1 MRFLRPLTLGATLA
15 LLPLGLSLALTLGC
29 DHKSSAEAESKDLT
43 KKVAEAESATGKAQ
57 EATKAQSQ
65 ALAKAGLQPNPD
77 NVQLTEA
84 QRALLEKRVKDEKN
98 NGVASL
104 LQEILDRDKQIADL
118 TAKAAKLRADLP
130 KPQIAGDKDNHFAMA
145 VRFLK
150 SKGLSEE
157 KAKTLA
163 ARANLMEEL
172 QPGWQVYQQYVDG
185 VYLTTVTQGKA
196 TIGPSEYVRSQRAAL
211 QRDYDDTMLIAHGL
225 ADEVQSLVAQRQKVQ
240 EEVDTLQSEKTS
252 LLSQVNELSTLS
264 QSQKAKLNAMHYL
277 VGRRKQLEEDGV
289 IVVPVFAK
297 DRMGPKA
304 LAAKFDK
311 DLALDGPSPELTI
324 KAADLGLKTLSKVS
338 VIPGS
343 LEKDRHY
350 TVTLSEDRTSAKV
363 RILDPERLRND
374 RVVFAVAD

>member
-1 MRFLRPLTLGATLA
+1 MTFLRPLALGATLA
-15 LLPLGLSLALTLGC
+15 LVPLMFSIGC
-29 DHKSSAEAESKDLT
+29 DKKAGPAAESSDLS
-43 KKVAEAESATGKAQ
+43 KKVAEAETAAGQAQGAAKAQ
-57 EATKAQSQ
+57 RE
-65 ALAKAGLQPNPD
+65 ALAKAGVQPNPD

-98 NGVASL
+98 NGVAAL
-104 LQEILDRDKQIADL
+104 LQEILDRDKQIAEL
-118 TAKAAKLRADLP
+118 TTKAAKLKADLP
-130 KPQIAGDKDNHFAMA
+130 KPQVAGDKDNHFAMA

-157 KAKTLA
+157 KAKALA

-185 VYLTTVTQGKA
+185 TYLTTVTQGKS
-196 TIGPSEYVRSQRAAL
+196 TISPSEFVRSQRAAL
-211 QRDYDDTMLIAHGL
+211 VRDNEDTMLIAHGL
-225 ADEVQSLVAQRQKVQ
+225 ADEVESLVAQRVKVQ
-240 EEVDTLQSEKTS
+240 EEVDALRSEKTS

-264 QSQKAKLNAMHYL
+264 QGQKAKLNALHYL
-277 VGRRKQLEEDGV
+277 VGRRKQLEEDGI

-297 DRMGPKA
+297 DRMGAKA
-304 LAAKFDK
+304 VAAKFDK
-311 DLALDGPSPELTI
+311 DLALDGPNPELTI
-324 KAADLGLKTLSKVS
+324 KAADLGLKTISKVS
-338 VIPGS
+338 VVPGS

-363 RILDPERLRND
+363 RILDVERLRND

>member
-1 MRFLRPLTLGATLA
+1 MRFLRHLA
-15 LLPLGLSLALTLGC
+15 LGSSLALVPMLLTVGC
-29 DHKSSAEAESKDLT
+29 ERKSGTETETKDLSKKVTEAET
-43 KKVAEAESATGKAQ
+43 AAGQAQSAA
-57 EATKAQSQ
+57 KAQSE
-65 ALAKAGLQPNPD
+65 AMAKAGLPANPD

-98 NGVASL
+98 NGVAAL
-104 LQEILDRDKQIADL
+104 LQEILDRDKQIAEL

-130 KPQIAGDKDNHFAMA
+130 RPQIAGDKDNHFAMA
-145 VRFLK
+145 VRYLK
-150 SKGLSEE
+150 SKGLSED
-157 KAKTLA
+157 KAKQLA

-172 QPGWQVYQQYVDG
+172 QPGWQVYHQYVDG
-185 VYLTTVTQGKA
+185 TYLTTVTQGKA
-196 TIGPSEYVRSQRAAL
+196 TIGPSEFVRSQRTAL
-211 QRDYDDTMLIAHGL
+211 VRDNEDTMLIAHGL
-225 ADEVQSLVAQRQKVQ
+225 ADEVQSLVAQRVKVQ
-240 EEVDTLQSEKTS
+240 EEVDSLRSEKTS

-264 QSQKAKLNAMHYL
+264 QIQKVKLNAMHYL

-304 LAAKFDK
+304 LAARFDK

-324 KAADLGLKTLSKVS
+324 KASDLGLKTLSKVS

-350 TVTLSEDRTSAKV
+350 TVTLAEDRTSAKV

>member
-1 MRFLRPLTLGATLA
+1 MRFLRSLAFGASLA
-15 LLPLGLSLALTLGC
+15 LLPLALTIGC
-29 DHKSSAEAESKDLT
+29 DKKPETPVESTDLS
-43 KKVAEAESATGKAQ
+43 KKVAEAEKAAGQ
-57 EATKAQSQ
+57 AQGVSKTQ
-65 ALAKAGLQPNPD
+65 AEALAKAGLPAGQD
-77 NVQLTEA
+77 VQLSEA

-104 LQEILDRDKQIADL
+104 LQEILDRDKQITEL
-118 TAKAAKLRADLP
+118 TAKAAKLKADLP
-130 KPQIAGDKDNHFAMA
+130 KPQVATEKDNHFAMA

-150 SKGLSEE
+150 SKGLSED
-157 KAKTLA
+157 KAKLLA

-172 QPGWQVYQQYVDG
+172 QPGWQVYHQYVDG
-185 VYLTTVTQGKA
+185 TYLTTVTQGKA
-196 TIGPSEYVRSQRAAL
+196 TISPSEFVKNQHASLVR
-211 QRDYDDTMLIAHGL
+211 DNEDTMLIAHGL
-225 ADEVQSLVAQRQKVQ
+225 ADEVQSLVAERMKVQ
-240 EEVDTLQSEKTS
+240 EEVDGLRSEKTS
-252 LLSQVNELSTLS
+252 LMSQVNELSTLS
-264 QSQKAKLNAMHYL
+264 QGQKAKLNALHYL

-304 LAAKFDK
+304 VAAKFDK
-311 DLALDGPSPELTI
+311 DLVLDGANPELTI

-350 TVTLSEDRTSAKV
+350 TVTISEDRSSAKV
-363 RILDPERLRND
+363 RILDVERLRND